1 MTYDPIDFLERAV
14 QTPSHDGVDEMR
26 SLLVSELEAAGV
38 EVSVDQAGNTIA
50 SRGTGD
56 THIVLNTHIDTVTP
70 HVPFRRD
77 DGIIRGRGS
86 CDAKGPLAAM
96 IGGFLHNECD
106 GKVTLAITPDEETAS
121 IGADSL
127 SVEGDY
133 VIVGEPTGL
142 DVCNAARGRFEGT
155 ITIEGENAH
164 AAEPDAGRNAI
175 RAAGDIIGL
184 LEGFDEKHGPGEHE
198 SLGRPLLTPTVIEGG
213 GARNQIPDSCSIVFD
228 RRSVPPET
236 ACGFRE
242 SLESFLVSCV
252 PESIQ
257 VDVGLTPRDTPFLEA
272 FETDP
277 ESVLVQAMATA
288 SSGEVRPFGAA
299 TEASYFAADGT
310 PTVVFGP
317 GVLADAN
324 GPVAHADREYIK
336 CAEVVQASDI
346 LTTVINKLGTGE
358 AIP

>member
-14 QTPSHDGVDEMR
+14 QTPSHEGVEEMR

-38 EVSVDQAGNTIA
+38 AVTVDQAGNTIA
-50 SRGTGD
+50 SIGSGEP
-56 THIVLNTHIDTVTP
+56 HIVLNTHIDTVTP
-70 HVPFRRD
+70 HVPFGRD
-77 DGIIRGRGS
+77 DEIIRGRGS

-96 IGGFLHNECD
+96 IGGFLESECE
-106 GKVTLAITPDEETAS
+106 GKVTLAITPDEETGS
-121 IGADSL
+121 TGAAAL
-127 SVEGDY
+127 EVAGDY

-155 ITIEGENAH
+155 IGITGENAH
-164 AAEPDAGRNAI
+164 AAEPAAGRNAI
-175 RAAGDIIGL
+175 RGAGEIIGF
-184 LEGFDEKHGPGEHE
+184 LETFDENCGPGVHE

-236 ACGFRE
+236 ADEFRE
-242 SLESFLVSCV
+242 SLQSFLATRVSDDFEV
-252 PESIQ
+252 TVEF
-257 VDVGLTPRDTPFLEA
+257 TPRDTPFLEA
-272 FETDP
+272 FETTPD
-277 ESVLVQAMATA
+277 SSLVTVLAAA

-317 GVLADAN
+317 GDLADAD
-324 GPVAHADREYIK
+324 GPVAHSDREYVE
-336 CAEVVQASDI
+336 CAEVTRASEI
-346 LTTVINKLGTGE
+346 LGSVITELGNS
-358 AIP
+358 